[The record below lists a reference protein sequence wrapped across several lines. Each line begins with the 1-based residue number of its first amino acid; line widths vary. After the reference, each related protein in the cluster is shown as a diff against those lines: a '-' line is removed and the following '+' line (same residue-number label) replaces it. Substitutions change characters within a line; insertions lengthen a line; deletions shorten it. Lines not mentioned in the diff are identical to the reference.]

1 MGVLK
6 MSGISRLNP
15 PAAFIHLDVS
25 RSAAGQRPRPRPR
38 ALVCTRERTK
48 QRKKRREHLSNTWR
62 KDAVPSQ
69 CECSFKQ
76 KRIVLLC
83 IFPETIGRR
92 FFIGDLF
99 FHAILSLSPSLLKMQ
114 KQILINV
121 ISHKVAGWKRSFS
134 GQLNVLHIF
143 L

>member
-1 MGVLK
+1 
-6 MSGISRLNP
+6 MSGISRLSP

-48 QRKKRREHLSNTWR
+48 QRKKKEENTFPTPGGKLLFPPSVNAPSN
-62 KDAVPSQ
+62 KSG
-69 CECSFKQ
+69 
-76 KRIVLLC
+76 LY
-83 IFPETIGRR
+83 IFPERIGRR
-92 FFIGDLF
+92 FFIEDLF
-99 FHAILSLSPSLLKMQ
+99 FHAILSLLPSLLKIQ

-121 ISHKVAGWKRSFS
+121 ISHKVAGWKSSFS

>member
-6 MSGISRLNP
+6 MSGISRLSP

-48 QRKKRREHLSNTWR
+48 QRKKKRREHLSNTWR
-62 KDAVPSQ
+62 KAAVPSQ
-69 CECSFKQ
+69 CECSFIKSG
-76 KRIVLLC
+76 LY
-83 IFPETIGRR
+83 IFPERIGRR
-92 FFIGDLF
+92 FFIEDLF
-99 FHAILSLSPSLLKMQ
+99 FFHAVLSLSPSLLKIQ

-121 ISHKVAGWKRSFS
+121 ISHKVAGWKSSFS

>member
-6 MSGISRLNP
+6 MSGISRLSP

-48 QRKKRREHLSNTWR
+48 QRKKKEENTFPTPGGKLLFPPSVNAPSNKSR
-62 KDAVPSQ
+62 
-69 CECSFKQ
+69 
-76 KRIVLLC
+76 LY
-83 IFPETIGRR
+83 IFPERIGRR
-92 FFIGDLF
+92 FFIEDLF
-99 FHAILSLSPSLLKMQ
+99 FHAILSLSPSLLKIQ
-114 KQILINV
+114 KQILIKL
-121 ISHKVAGWKRSFS
+121 ISHKVAGWKSSFS